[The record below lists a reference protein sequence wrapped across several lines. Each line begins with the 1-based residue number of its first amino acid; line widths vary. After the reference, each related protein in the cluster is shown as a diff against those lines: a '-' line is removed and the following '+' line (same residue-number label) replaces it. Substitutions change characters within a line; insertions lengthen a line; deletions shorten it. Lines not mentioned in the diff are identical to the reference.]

1 MGRNVQA
8 AAGAAGEPAQARSGE
23 SAQPGALM
31 RLEGLSRRFGV
42 LMALSDVS
50 LDVQPGEILGIAG
63 PNGAGKTTLLNVCT
77 GLLTPSG
84 GRVLVEGR
92 NLGGQRPH
100 VFCQAGVART
110 FQIPQVF
117 GSMTV
122 RDNVWTGARF
132 GLADKAS
139 GDDTGEAA
147 EAALAATGLTALAD
161 RPVTKAG
168 LLTRKRVML
177 AAALATRPK
186 LLFMDEPFGGLNASE
201 VDTFAGLVRELHRQL
216 GITFVVV
223 EHKVRALAALS
234 HRMLILNFGQVLMLD
249 TPERVMADE
258 NVIRIYL
265 GKRNLA

>member
-1 MGRNVQA
+1 MGRNVTA
-8 AAGAAGEPAQARSGE
+8 VAGVAGERTAARLGERAQSG
-23 SAQPGALM
+23 PLM
-31 RLEGLSRRFGV
+31 RLEGLSRRFGA

-50 LDVQPGEILGIAG
+50 LDIQPGEILGIAG

-77 GLLTPSG
+77 GMLAPTA
-84 GRVLVEGR
+84 GRVLVEER
-92 NLGGQRPH
+92 DLGGKRPH
-100 VFCQAGVART
+100 VFCRAGVART

-117 GSMTV
+117 SSMTV
-122 RDNVWTGARF
+122 RDNISTGARF
-132 GLADKAS
+132 GLADKVG
-139 GDDTGEAA
+139 GDTNGAIA
-147 EAALAATGLTALAD
+147 AALAATALTALAD
-161 RPVTKAG
+161 QPVAKAD

-177 AAALATRPK
+177 AAALATQPK
-186 LLFMDEPFGGLNASE
+186 LLFMDEPFGGLNAGE
-201 VDTFAGLVRELHRQL
+201 VDTFAGLVRDLHRQL

-223 EHKVRALAALS
+223 EHKIRALAALS

>member
-1 MGRNVQA
+1 
-8 AAGAAGEPAQARSGE
+8 
-23 SAQPGALM
+23 M
-31 RLEGLSRRFGV
+31 RLEAVSRRFGT
-42 LMALSDVS
+42 LMALSNVS
-50 LDVQPGEILGIAG
+50 LDVLAGEILGIAG

-77 GLLTPSG
+77 GLIAPTS
-84 GRVLVEGR
+84 GRVLVEGQG
-92 NLGGQRPH
+92 LGGRRPH
-100 VFCQAGVART
+100 VFCRAGVART

-122 RDNVWTGARF
+122 RDNVSTGARF
-132 GLADKAS
+132 GLADKGT
-139 GDDTGEAA
+139 GDDMSAA
-147 EAALAATGLTALAD
+147 IEDALGTTGLTPMAD
-161 RPVTKAG
+161 RAVARAD

-201 VDTFAGLVRELHRQL
+201 VDTFAALVRDLHRQL
-216 GITFVVV
+216 DLTIVIV
-223 EHKVRALAALS
+223 EHKVRALARLS

-249 TPERVMADE
+249 TPERVLADE

>member
-8 AAGAAGEPAQARSGE
+8 AAGAAGEPAQAQSGE
-23 SAQPGALM
+23 SAQSGALM

-50 LDVQPGEILGIAG
+50 LEIQPGEILGIAG

-77 GLLTPSG
+77 GLLAPSSG
-84 GRVLVEGR
+84 QVLVEER
-92 NLGGQRPH
+92 NLGGNRPH
-100 VFCQAGVART
+100 VFCRAGVART

-122 RDNVWTGARF
+122 RGNVWTGARF
-132 GLADKAS
+132 GLADK
-139 GDDTGEAA
+139 GRGDTGDAVA
-147 EAALAATGLTALAD
+147 AALAATGLTALAD
-161 RPVTKAG
+161 QPVAKAD
-168 LLTRKRVML
+168 LLTRKRIML
-177 AAALATRPK
+177 AAALATQPK
-186 LLFMDEPFGGLNASE
+186 LLFMDEPFGGLNAGE

-216 GITFVVV
+216 GIAFVVV